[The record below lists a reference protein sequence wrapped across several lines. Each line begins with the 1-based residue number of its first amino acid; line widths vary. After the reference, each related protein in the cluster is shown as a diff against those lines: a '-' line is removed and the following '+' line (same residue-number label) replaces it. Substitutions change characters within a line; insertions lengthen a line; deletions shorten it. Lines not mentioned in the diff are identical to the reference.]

1 MSDLADWVQ
10 AVVAGVAILA
20 SGFIYTR
27 TILYEGKLDRRD
39 ENRRRLDIT
48 TKRWPP
54 AGLQLDLR
62 YMPEF
67 THIGMFARIKLL
79 SPMGTTLAPM
89 NEVPSVTA
97 NQGSHTTLQLGGVFV
112 GDSGVVRLVGHGPG
126 QPYTGSMLMRPSV
139 KNLTEVLQRARISVT
154 VETDAGEI
162 LLKTNLDISPTDQ
175 VQSFWEMSPPEGSSI

>member
-20 SGFIYTR
+20 SGYISTR
-27 TILYEGKLDRRD
+27 TILYGRKLDRRD

-79 SPMGTTLAPM
+79 SPAGATLAPM
-89 NEVPSVTA
+89 NEVPSVTS
-97 NQGSHTTLQLGGVFV
+97 NQGSYTTLQLGGVFV

-126 QPYTGSMLMRPSV
+126 QPYTGSMLIRPSA
-139 KNLTEVLQRARISVT
+139 KNLSEVLQRSRILVS
-154 VETDAGEI
+154 VETDAGEV
-162 LLKTNLDISPTDQ
+162 LLRTELDISPTEQ
-175 VQSFWEMSPPEGSSI
+175 VQRSWEMSPPEGSSI